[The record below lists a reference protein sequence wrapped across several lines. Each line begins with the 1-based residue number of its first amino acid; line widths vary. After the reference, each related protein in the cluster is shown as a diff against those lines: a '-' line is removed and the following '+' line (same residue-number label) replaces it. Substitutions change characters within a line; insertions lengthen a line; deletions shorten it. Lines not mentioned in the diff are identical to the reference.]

1 MERSILDAIDAAA
14 AAGEQAAV
22 ATVVSTFGSA
32 PRQPGAKY
40 LVTESGRYVGSVSGG
55 CVESDVAERAKE
67 VFAGGAGNLIHYG
80 VSDDDA
86 FEVGLSCGG
95 KIDVWLERADP
106 EFWREVRTVL
116 DNDEYGMLYTNVDT
130 GEKRLEKGVLE
141 SAGLRDDNVF
151 AEVVEGPLRVIIF
164 GAPEAAE
171 HLCAYGK
178 QLGWHTTVVDSRAA
192 LVTPERIPSADEIVK
207 AWPDQVLDRIDERS
221 VVVTLSHEE
230 RLDIPAIAAALQ
242 RGARYIGAV
251 GAKRTAERRRE
262 RLSEQGF
269 SDAEIDRIH
278 GPAGLDLGG
287 RAPAQVALAI
297 AAEIIAE
304 TSGGGKKA
312 TKAPLVG
319 ADT

>member
-1 MERSILDAIDAAA
+1 MERAILDAIDAAA
-14 AAGEQAAV
+14 AAGEQSAV

-55 CVESDVAERAKE
+55 CVESDVAERAKQ
-67 VFAGGAGNLIHYG
+67 VFAGGAANLIHYG

-106 EFWREVRTVL
+106 ELWREVRAVL
-116 DNDEYGMLYTNVDT
+116 DNDEYGMLYTNTET

-141 SAGLRDDNVF
+141 STGLRDDGIF
-151 AEVVEGPLRVIIF
+151 AEVVEGPLRVMIF
-164 GAPEAAE
+164 GAAEAAE
-171 HLCAYGK
+171 HLCSYGK
-178 QLGWHTTVVDSRAA
+178 QLGWHTTVVDARAA

-207 AWPDQVLDRIDERS
+207 AWPDQVLDRIDERTA
-221 VVVTLSHEE
+221 VVTLSHEE

-251 GAKRTAERRRE
+251 GAKRTAERRRA

-269 SDAEIDRIH
+269 SAAEIDRIH

-297 AAEIIAE
+297 AAEIVAE
-304 TSGGGKKA
+304 TSGGVKKGKA
-312 TKAPLVG
+312 AAAAV
-319 ADT
+319 

>member
-1 MERSILDAIDAAA
+1 MDRTVLDAIDAAA
-14 AAGEQAAV
+14 ARGEQAAV
-22 ATVVSTFGSA
+22 ATVISTWGSA

-40 LVTESGRYVGSVSGG
+40 VVTEGGRYVGSVSGG
-55 CVESDVAERAKE
+55 CVESDVAERAKKI
-67 VFAGGAGNLIHYG
+67 FAGEPANLIHYG

-95 KIDVWLERADP
+95 KIDVWLERAEP
-106 EFWREVRTVL
+106 ELWREIRAVL
-116 DNDEYGMLYTNVDT
+116 DGDEYATLFTNTET

-141 SAGLRDDNVF
+141 QTGLRDDGVF
-151 AEVVEGPLRVIIF
+151 AEVVEGPLQVLIF

-192 LVTPERIPSADEIVK
+192 LVTPERLPSAGEIVK
-207 AWPDQVLDRIDERS
+207 GWPDQVLDRIDERT

-230 RLDIPAIAAALQ
+230 RLDIPAVAAALRQ
-242 RGARYIGAV
+242 GARYIGAV

-262 RLSEQGF
+262 ALAEQGF
-269 SDAEIDRIH
+269 SEAEIGRIH

-297 AAEIIAE
+297 AAEIVAE
-304 TSGGGKKA
+304 TSGGVKKKQPA
-312 TKAPLVG
+312 AV
-319 ADT
+319 

>member
-1 MERSILDAIDAAA
+1 MEHAILDAIDAAA

-55 CVESDVAERAKE
+55 CVESDVAERAKQ
-67 VFAGGAGNLIHYG
+67 VFAGSPANLIHYG

-106 EFWREVRTVL
+106 EFWSGVRAVL
-116 DNDEYGMLYTNVDT
+116 DNDEYGMLYTNTET

-141 SAGLRDDNVF
+141 STGLRDDGIF
-151 AEVVEGPLRVIIF
+151 AEVVEGPLRVMIF
-164 GAPEAAE
+164 GAAEAAE

-178 QLGWHTTVVDSRAA
+178 QLGWHTTVVDARAA

-207 AWPDQVLDRIDERS
+207 AWPDQVLDRIDERT

-297 AAEIIAE
+297 AAEIVAE
-304 TSGGGKKA
+304 TSKPKVA
-312 TKAPLVG
+312 SPA
-319 ADT
+319 

>member
-55 CVESDVAERAKE
+55 CVESDVAERAQQ
-67 VFAGGAGNLIHYG
+67 VFAGGAASLIHYG

-106 EFWREVRTVL
+106 EFWSGVRAVL
-116 DNDEYGMLYTNVDT
+116 DSDEYGMLYTNIET

-141 SAGLRDDNVF
+141 STGLRDDGIF
-151 AEVVEGPLRVIIF
+151 AEVVEGPLRVMIF
-164 GAPEAAE
+164 GAAEAAE

-178 QLGWHTTVVDSRAA
+178 QLGWHTTVVDARAA

-207 AWPDQVLDRIDERS
+207 AWPDQVLDRIDERT

-262 RLSEQGF
+262 RLTEQGF
-269 SDAEIDRIH
+269 SDSEIARIH

-297 AAEIIAE
+297 AAEIVAE
-304 TSGGGKKA
+304 TSGGRKKD
-312 TKAPLVG
+312 KAP
-319 ADT
+319 AAAA

>member
-1 MERSILDAIDAAA
+1 MDRAVLDAIDGAAA
-14 AAGEQAAV
+14 SGEQVAV
-22 ATVVSTFGSA
+22 ATVVSTWGSA

-40 LVTESGRYVGSVSGG
+40 VVTEGGRYVGSVSGG
-55 CVESDVAERAKE
+55 CVESDVAERAKKI
-67 VFAGGAGNLIHYG
+67 FAGEPANLIHYG

-106 EFWREVRTVL
+106 ALWGEIRTVL
-116 DNDEYGMLYTNVDT
+116 ENDEYAMLFTNTET

-141 SAGLRDDNVF
+141 QTGLRDDGVF
-151 AEVVEGPLRVIIF
+151 AEVVEGPLRVLIF

-178 QLGWHTTVVDSRAA
+178 QLGWRTTVVDSRAA
-192 LVTPERIPSADEIVK
+192 LVTSERLPSADEIIK
-207 AWPDQVLDRIDERS
+207 AWPDEVLDRIDERTA
-221 VVVTLSHEE
+221 VVTLSHEE
-230 RLDIPAIAAALQ
+230 RLDVPAVAAAIQ

-251 GAKRTAERRRE
+251 GAKRTAERRRAA
-262 RLSEQGF
+262 LVEQGF
-269 SDAEIDRIH
+269 SGAEIDRIH

-297 AAEIIAE
+297 AAEIVAE
-304 TSGGGKKA
+304 TSGGVKKKNA
-312 TKAPLVG
+312 AAV
-319 ADT
+319 A